1 MQFISHE
8 GSIYYISHDCFEIDC
23 FLFLTLLYDNLQII
37 LCYSMFSNCSS
48 CTISNS
54 LLESFNWR
62 NKSLIRICNS
72 VWFTLTYNFKII
84 CIQQTDLFHMD
95 MIIQHLSITSS
106 QFGRH
111 NLFLSHLIKQFIMLS
126 YESEELIWHFVKITL
141 DNMTKT
147 KKILLAMKFIQA
159 LDLSYDEYERLISEI
174 DSMKWEYKDPELD
187 NIE

>member
-1 MQFISHE
+1 
-8 GSIYYISHDCFEIDC
+8 
-23 FLFLTLLYDNLQII
+23 
-37 LCYSMFSNCSS
+37 
-48 CTISNS
+48 
-54 LLESFNWR
+54 
-62 NKSLIRICNS
+62 
-72 VWFTLTYNFKII
+72 
-84 CIQQTDLFHMD
+84 
-95 MIIQHLSITSS
+95 
-106 QFGRH
+106 
-111 NLFLSHLIKQFIMLS
+111 MLS